1 MTDSRQVLVLGV
13 YPCMTPRHGGQVR
26 LAEII
31 AAYRRAGF
39 SVQNINLYD
48 LSAATGQRM
57 GPHDFAY
64 PRDTP
69 WRAWDGK
76 AIPLVDDLTS
86 GRYAANDA
94 DAYERITRA
103 VRGAPAVI
111 HLEQP
116 WLLPL
121 VQRWKQEGRFGAA
134 KLVYGS
140 QNIEAPLKQ
149 AILAHYGIAEAG
161 AVADDIDRL
170 ERQASQEADLVLAVS
185 ASDQAQLSAM
195 AGKPVVLAANGIAAW
210 KASPEAVASW
220 RRRLPSTP
228 FALFVGSAHPPNIS
242 GFFQSLG
249 DSLGFLPPDRT
260 ICIAGSVGPQIVEHP
275 EFRRWAPLNQ
285 SRVQVLGLLDDDALA
300 AVKTLAH
307 LFILP
312 IHEGGGSNIKTA
324 EALYSGKHVLGTPV
338 GFRGFDDYLAMPGV
352 HRAETPAAFRTQ
364 LRALL
369 DAPALP
375 ADLGWQAQRQKLL
388 WQHTLE
394 PMTRAVRV
402 WPDDTAPREEHRS

>member
-1 MTDSRQVLVLGV
+1 MTASSHVLVLGV

-39 SVQNINLYD
+39 GVQNINLYD
-48 LSAATGQRM
+48 LAAATGQRM

-64 PRDTP
+64 PAGTP
-69 WRAWDGK
+69 WRAWNGK

-94 DAYERITRA
+94 DAYESITRA
-103 VRGAPAVI
+103 VRPAPAVI

-121 VQRWKQEGRFGAA
+121 VQRWKQEGRFAGAR
-134 KLVYGS
+134 LVYGS

-149 AILAHYGIAEAG
+149 AILAHYGIAEAA
-161 AVADDIDRL
+161 AVAAEIDHL
-170 ERQASQEADLVLAVS
+170 ERQASREADLVLAVS
-185 ASDQAQLSAM
+185 ASDQAQLTVM
-195 AGKPVVLAANGIAAW
+195 AGKPAVLAANGIAAW
-210 KASPEAVASW
+210 QASPGAVESW
-220 RRRLPSTP
+220 RRRLPATP

-242 GFFQSLG
+242 GFFHSLG

-312 IHEGGGSNIKTA
+312 INEGGGSNIKTA

-338 GFRGFDDYLAMPGV
+338 SFRGFDDYLAMPGV
-352 HRAETPAAFRTQ
+352 HRADTPTEFRTR
-364 LRALL
+364 LRELL
-369 DAPALP
+369 HAPSLP
-375 ADLGWQAQRQKLL
+375 ADPDWQAQRQRLL

-394 PMTRAVRV
+394 PMTRAVRA
-402 WPDDTAPREEHRS
+402 WLRDSDPGEPRS